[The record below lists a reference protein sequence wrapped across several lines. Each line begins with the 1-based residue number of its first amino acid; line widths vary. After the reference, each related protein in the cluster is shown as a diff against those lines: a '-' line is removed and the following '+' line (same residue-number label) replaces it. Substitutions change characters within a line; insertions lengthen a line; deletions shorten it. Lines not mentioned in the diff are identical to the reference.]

1 MICFDLSN
9 LEIKYTYLGQMCIG
23 FEELLKLSLHA
34 HSDQAPS
41 QH

>member
-1 MICFDLSN
+1 
-9 LEIKYTYLGQMCIG
+9 MCIG